1 MANKKWMAGLIIL
14 LFGVI
19 ACKANKQDLTSITE
33 TRILNHDGLERS
45 YILYIPASVRQDQP
59 APLVFVLHGGTGN
72 AESAIRMSG
81 FNKVADQNGF
91 IAVFPNGTGRLSDD
105 KLLTWNGGTCCGYAQ
120 KNDVDDVGFIRSV
133 IAEIET
139 TASIDPKRI
148 YATGMSNG
156 GIMSYRL
163 ACEASDLFAAIAP
176 VAGTL
181 NFPPC
186 NPSESVSVIDFHG
199 TADQNLPYEG
209 GFGSESLV
217 DVDFVS
223 VKDSVEFWVSFNECE
238 SRPLT
243 DLEDTIQHDTWTG
256 CDNTSAVELYTIIGG
271 GHAWPGG
278 GSGWPGSDQ
287 PTDIISASEL
297 IWEFFAA
304 HPKP

>member
-1 MANKKWMAGLIIL
+1 MTNKKWMAGLIIL
-14 LFGVI
+14 LFSI
-19 ACKANKQDLTSITE
+19 MACKANKQDLTSTTE
-33 TRILNHDGLERS
+33 TRILSHGGLERS
-45 YILYIPASVRQDQP
+45 YILYLPASIDRDQP
-59 APLVFVLHGGTGN
+59 VPLVFVLHGGTGN

-81 FNKVADQNGF
+81 FNEVADQNGF
-91 IAVFPNGTGRLSDD
+91 IVAYPNGTGRLSDD

-120 KNDVDDVGFIRSV
+120 KNDVDDVGFIRAV
-133 IAEIET
+133 ITDIEAI
-139 TASIDPKRI
+139 ASIDPKRV
-148 YATGMSNG
+148 YAAGMSNG

-186 NPSESVSVIDFHG
+186 NPLENVSVIDFHG

-209 GFGSESLV
+209 GFGSDSLV
-217 DVDFVS
+217 NVDFVS
-223 VKDSVEFWVSFNECE
+223 AQDSVEFWVSFNGCE

-243 DLEDTIQHDTWTG
+243 DLEDTIQHDTWMG

-287 PTDIISASEL
+287 PTDVISASEL